1 MMRVPQTISTSPSSI
16 FRLSLSWSIMR
27 EIITVTTMLS
37 LSTGTT
43 TLTIPFWIALIVTQP
58 RSAGRQ
64 PGQRDET

>member
-43 TLTIPFWIALIVTQP
+43 TLTIPFWIAL
-58 RSAGRQ
+58 
-64 PGQRDET
+64 